1 MINYTLLKSNLISYN
16 EFMKKMTTEVI
27 NLSIQEENIPEDTFK
42 KQKKSA
48 KKEIVEKSKEKEM
61 YENLLKKQEN

>member
-1 MINYTLLKSNLISYN
+1 
-16 EFMKKMTTEVI
+16 MKKMTTEVI